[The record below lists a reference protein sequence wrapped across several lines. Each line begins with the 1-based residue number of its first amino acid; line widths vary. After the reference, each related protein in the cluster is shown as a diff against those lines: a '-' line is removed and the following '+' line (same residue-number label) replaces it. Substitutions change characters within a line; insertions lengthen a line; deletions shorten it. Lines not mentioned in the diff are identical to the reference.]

1 MEDSKRLGGDDMAEL
16 CWDRFRRHG
25 ESWDDSSEWVED
37 ITPKK
42 IKFNSFYCSWNNLLK
57 IL

>member
-1 MEDSKRLGGDDMAEL
+1 MAEL
-16 CWDRFRRHG
+16 LWERFRGCG

-42 IKFNSFYCSWNNLLK
+42 TMFNYFYSSWNNLLN